1 MKKIVVL
8 LGIVVFYTTAQG
20 QYVSDALKYSQNFPA
35 ISARSLGMGGA
46 FTSLGGDV
54 SSALYNPAGL
64 GLYRKSEIMFTPAL
78 SVTNTSADYL
88 GKTNED
94 SRTHFNLGSF
104 GYVGTY
110 NSNKDKGLVSAS
122 LGLAYVRQT
131 NLNSKTFIRG
141 NNPTSSLADYFMGN
155 AEGQYPENL
164 DAFYERLAFDTYVI
178 DTAPGSP
185 RSYQTPVFLPVDQK
199 KVIETSG
206 GMGQWSFAMGLNF
219 SNIVYFG
226 AGFGIHQLQYDRN
239 TVHSEFDNNPA
250 HDFSQ
255 FAFYEDLT
263 VDGVAY
269 TGNMGMI
276 VRLFKIMRVGGSI
289 QFPASYRIHEHYYN
303 TMYSQFKNGDNYTA
317 IPTDLNGDA
326 ISEGNFEYK
335 LHTPMKVQG
344 GLSVQIGTMGIISAD
359 MEYVNYNNLELN
371 PTDYSADFTTENSN
385 INTIYKSVVNL
396 KAGGE
401 VRLKNFSFRLGG
413 GYYPSAVESISSP
426 TIYTYVG
433 NVPDAYTELS
443 SGLGY
448 RNRNFFF
455 DFGFS
460 WLAHNEDYN
469 LYTVYFD
476 NNPSVNVANL
486 HQNEFR
492 FLTTMGIRF

>member
-1 MKKIVVL
+1 MKKIIVL
-8 LGIVVFYTTAQG
+8 LGIVVLYTTVQG

-78 SVTNTSADYL
+78 SITNTSADYL
-88 GKTNED
+88 GKTNDE

-122 LGLAYVRQT
+122 LGLVYARQT

-141 NNPTSSLADYFMGN
+141 NNPTSSLADYFMSN
-155 AEGQYPENL
+155 AEGKYPENL

-178 DTAPGSP
+178 DTVPGSP
-185 RSYQTPVFLPVDQK
+185 SSYQTPVFLPVDQK
-199 KVIETSG
+199 KIIETSG
-206 GMGQWSFAMGLNF
+206 GMGQWTIATGLNF

-255 FAFYEDLT
+255 FAFTENLK

-289 QFPASYRIHEHYYN
+289 QFPSSYRIHEHYYN
-303 TMYSQFKNGDNYTA
+303 TLYSQFKNGDNHSA
-317 IPTDLNGDA
+317 IPTDIMVMQYL
-326 ISEGNFEYK
+326 
-335 LHTPMKVQG
+335 KVI
-344 GLSVQIGTMGIISAD
+344 L
-359 MEYVNYNNLELN
+359 
-371 PTDYSADFTTENSN
+371 N
-385 INTIYKSVVNL
+385 INCI
-396 KAGGE
+396 
-401 VRLKNFSFRLGG
+401 F
-413 GYYPSAVESISSP
+413 P
-426 TIYTYVG
+426 
-433 NVPDAYTELS
+433 
-443 SGLGY
+443 
-448 RNRNFFF
+448 
-455 DFGFS
+455 
-460 WLAHNEDYN
+460 
-469 LYTVYFD
+469 
-476 NNPSVNVANL
+476 
-486 HQNEFR
+486 
-492 FLTTMGIRF
+492 